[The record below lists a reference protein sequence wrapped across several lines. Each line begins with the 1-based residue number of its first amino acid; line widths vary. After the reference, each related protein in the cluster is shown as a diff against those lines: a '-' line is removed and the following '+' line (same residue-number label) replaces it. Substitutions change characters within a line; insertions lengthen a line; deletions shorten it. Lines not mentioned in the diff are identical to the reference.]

1 MHCKKLTVS
10 LRHVLALVLFMVLV
24 LEGKEQHCFEL
35 LVIIVIVVGVVV
47 GVGIGI
53 GRQGTVLAVND
64 ESLAGVGGD
73 TRPPPPGWAGNPGW
87 GGSNLQV
94 PLLMFNPLV
103 NLLLSMIVLG

>member
-1 MHCKKLTVS
+1 M
-10 LRHVLALVLFMVLV
+10 
-24 LEGKEQHCFEL
+24 
-35 LVIIVIVVGVVV
+35 
-47 GVGIGI
+47 
-53 GRQGTVLAVND
+53 LAVND